1 MELVNLSIIVV
12 YLIIS
17 FLYIGCQTT
26 NGPDIVF
33 VLDGS
38 GSIGAANFIKI
49 KNFVKSV
56 VKSYKVS
63 LDDTRIGLIKY
74 STAVQTVFKLNTYKT
89 ADEVVKAVDKMA
101 YTGGGTNTHLALA
114 ELLNAFTEVHTLL
127 CCTAICHFHIVE

>member
-1 MELVNLSIIVV
+1 M
-12 YLIIS
+12 
-17 FLYIGCQTT
+17 
-26 NGPDIVF
+26 
-33 VLDGS
+33 LDGS
-38 GSIGAANFIKI
+38 GSIGAANFVKI

-74 STAVQTVFKLNTYKT
+74 STAVQTVFKLNSYKT

-114 ELLNAFTEVHTLL
+114 ELLNAFTEVHTLR
-127 CCTAICHFHIVE
+127 CCCCAAIGHSQNCRITICCFSKSDLLINCNIF